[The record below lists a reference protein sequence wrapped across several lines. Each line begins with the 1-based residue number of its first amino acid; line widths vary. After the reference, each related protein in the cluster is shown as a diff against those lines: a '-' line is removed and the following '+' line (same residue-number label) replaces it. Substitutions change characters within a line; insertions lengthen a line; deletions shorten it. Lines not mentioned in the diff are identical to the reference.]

1 MKIQKNYKQINWCNR
16 ENSLNRTR
24 NNRKNENN
32 NNLLIQQV
40 RKNNKRDEFWE
51 HLNYTIKDSKDKLLI
66 IEDINIRVAKMT
78 KRVATRWKIK
88 EKIVRNTNWI
98 RQINFCAPNELLITN
113 TFHQHEN
120 TYKRSKKQK
129 RKINY

>member
-32 NNLLIQQV
+32 NNLLIQQA

-78 KRVATRWKIK
+78 KRVAIRWK
-88 EKIVRNTNWI
+88 T
-98 RQINFCAPNELLITN
+98 
-113 TFHQHEN
+113 H
-120 TYKRSKKQK
+120 KRGKKQK